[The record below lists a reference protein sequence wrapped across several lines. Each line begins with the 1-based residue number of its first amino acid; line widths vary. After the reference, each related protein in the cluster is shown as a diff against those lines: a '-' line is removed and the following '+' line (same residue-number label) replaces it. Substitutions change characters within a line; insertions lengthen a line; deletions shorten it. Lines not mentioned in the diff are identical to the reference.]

1 MVYLFLAD
9 GFEEVEALCPLD
21 ILRRGGVEVKTV
33 GVTGKWVTG
42 AHGIPVEADIL
53 PNEVEAGA
61 EMLIFPGGMPGSINL
76 DASPDVD
83 RILSEEK
90 DRAHLAAICAAPL
103 VLGRRGLLQ
112 GKRAVCY
119 PGFEHELK
127 GYIPTEGEVVVT
139 DGNVTTAV
147 GMGVAP
153 VFGFAL
159 LSYLKGEEVAEKVFV
174 SAMF

>member
-1 MVYLFLAD
+1 MVYLFLAE

-42 AHGIPVEADIL
+42 AHKITVEADIL
-53 PNEVEAGA
+53 PDAVEKGA

-76 DASPDVD
+76 DQSKEVD
-83 RILSEEK
+83 AILAREK
-90 DRAHLAAICAAPL
+90 DSAHLAAICAAPL

-112 GKRAVCY
+112 GKHAVCY
-119 PGFEHELK
+119 PGFEDELK
-127 GYIPTEGEVVVT
+127 GYLKAEGKVVT
-139 DGNVTTAV
+139 DGNVTTAM

-153 VFGFAL
+153 AFGFAL
-159 LSYLKGEEVAEKVFV
+159 LTLLKGEEVCKAVST